1 MNPFRLAT
9 RLQPPHRAR
18 VLRGGVQTQA
28 PDPGPLREPDPGPGR
43 VSRGSSAAVPV
54 PVPWRVTL
62 RSASGV
68 IEVAYN
74 GPHPVSHVRFALA
87 GEGMLGLSLPRTVR
101 PGERVRV
108 TLRGR
113 HSEAA
118 AEAPDAMLVLRWF
131 EPNGVELLWPIAL

>member
-18 VLRGGVQTQA
+18 AHREGITAGGH
-28 PDPGPLREPDPGPGR
+28 GPSP
-43 VSRGSSAAVPV
+43 AAV

-68 IEVAYN
+68 IEVTHV
-74 GPHPVSHVRFALA
+74 GVHPLSHVRFALA

-118 AEAPDAMLVLRWF
+118 TVAPDAMLVLRWF
-131 EPNGVELLWPIAL
+131 EPGGEELLWPIAL